1 MAVGNA
7 FEVLS
12 MKKTIYSI
20 LSYVL
25 VAAVSAVTVLALCM
39 FHQRQDKLDAMQAV
53 IDHYFIGDADE
64 DKIQDAAA
72 SAMVEALG
80 DEWSYYMNA
89 EQYKAYQEAMSNTY
103 VGVGI
108 TIQLR
113 ENQQGYDIT
122 EVVPGGPADEAG
134 IKAGDVLIGAG
145 GESLIGDDVREPGEL
160 IRGEEGTKVELKV
173 LRDDKELS
181 FTATRHK
188 LETPVAT
195 YQMLPDNIGLVTIE
209 NFDQRCA
216 QETIAA
222 IEALRKQGATALIF
236 DVRNNPGGYK
246 NEMVKVLDYL
256 LPEGDLF
263 RSVDYRGKEEVIRS
277 KADHLD
283 MPMAVLMNLRSYSAA
298 EFFAAVLREYDA
310 AVTVGEKTY
319 GKGYF
324 QTAIELSDGSAVN
337 LSIGKYYTPKGE
349 SLVGKGLSPDVE
361 VVVDE
366 ETAAKIYAG
375 ILEPAEDPQII
386 AAINA
391 LKNGK

>member
-1 MAVGNA
+1 
-7 FEVLS
+7 

-39 FHQRQDKLDAMQAV
+39 FNQRQDKLDAMQAV
-53 IDHYFIGDADE
+53 IDHYFIGDV
-64 DKIQDAAA
+64 DKNKINDAAA
-72 SAMVEALG
+72 SAMIEALD

-134 IKAGDVLIGAG
+134 IKAGDILIGAG
-145 GESLIGDDVREPGEL
+145 GESLVGNDGSEPADL
-160 IRGEEGTKVELKV
+160 IRGEEGTKVELTV

-181 FTATRHK
+181 FNVTRHQ

-216 QETIAA
+216 EETIAA
-222 IEALRKQGATALIF
+222 IEALREQGATALIF

-246 NEMVKVLDYL
+246 NEMLKVLDYL

-283 MPMAVLMNLRSYSAA
+283 MPLAVLMNLRSYSAA
-298 EFFAAVLREYDA
+298 EFFAAVLSEYDA

-349 SLVGKGLSPDVE
+349 SLVGKGLTPDVE